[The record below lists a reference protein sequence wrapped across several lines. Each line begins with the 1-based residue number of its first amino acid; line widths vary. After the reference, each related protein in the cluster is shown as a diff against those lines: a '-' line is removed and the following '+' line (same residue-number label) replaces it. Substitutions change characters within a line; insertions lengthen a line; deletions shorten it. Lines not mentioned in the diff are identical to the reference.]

1 MSLVQIHDYFIFLQQ
16 SIYLS
21 IDIFLSFPTMASL
34 IFNIILKTCCNFF
47 MKTMKLWQDTL
58 NNLETSRN
66 LNLQDNLLILYC
78 CSVSY
83 RNQTK
88 LSLSIFVKLR

>member
-47 MKTMKLWQDTL
+47 MKTMKLWQETL

-66 LNLQDNLLILYC
+66 LN
-78 CSVSY
+78 
-83 RNQTK
+83 
-88 LSLSIFVKLR
+88 